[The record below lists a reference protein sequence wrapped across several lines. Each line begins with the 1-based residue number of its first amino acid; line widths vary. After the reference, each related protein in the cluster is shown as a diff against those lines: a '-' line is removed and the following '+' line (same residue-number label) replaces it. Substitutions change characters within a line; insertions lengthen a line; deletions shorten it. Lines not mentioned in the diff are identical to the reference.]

1 MKKTDVECRVTSL
14 GHIQRGATPV
24 AIDRILASA
33 FGVSAV
39 DLIAKNHFDQ
49 MVVWK
54 DRRVTSVPII
64 RGIKGYRKVNK
75 DDTLIETAKSLGIY
89 LRISPKSLN
98 LFNFTHTF
106 MYKTS
111 EVNQSFESAILNT
124 TDSFIR
130 GLTINGTNAGQ
141 LLDQFKDE
149 LPQLTPWEEN
159 TFKYSIS
166 NLYPLGERFAL
177 SGMYSYINVQ
187 RNNYIKN
194 PLKED
199 FSTNHLLDISLFYKL
214 NKVSLIYLKL
224 SASSN
229 YLLGQNPLAYN
240 RRSNHL
246 FDHPY
251 GQVNAGLVINF

>member
-1 MKKTDVECRVTSL
+1 
-14 GHIQRGATPV
+14 
-24 AIDRILASA
+24 
-33 FGVSAV
+33 
-39 DLIAKNHFDQ
+39 
-49 MVVWK
+49 
-54 DRRVTSVPII
+54 
-64 RGIKGYRKVNK
+64 
-75 DDTLIETAKSLGIY
+75 
-89 LRISPKSLN
+89 
-98 LFNFTHTF
+98 

-166 NLYPLGERFAL
+166 NLFPLGERFAL

-199 FSTNHLLDISLFYKL
+199 FSTNHLLDIS
-214 NKVSLIYLKL
+214 
-224 SASSN
+224 SN